1 MAETRY
7 QLATTKRKED
17 DATNAVMPVENFG
30 TIGISLPYSSRALW
44 VEKVARKLV
53 IAIQS
58 AASARYRPTLTG
70 DL

>member
-1 MAETRY
+1 MAETRC
-7 QLATTKRKED
+7 QLATPKRKED
-17 DATNAVMPVENFG
+17 DATNDARPEENFG

-44 VEKVARKLV
+44 IEKVARKLV

-70 DL
+70 DF